1 MTMHKI
7 ASLVLALGLA
17 ACATDATSPSTTV
30 EGSYN
35 LRTIN
40 GTTLPYTFSNG
51 LQLMN
56 EQLVLNTDG
65 SFSDASQYSNGRTN
79 VDSGYWTNLNGSIT
93 FTDITAGITYQGSL
107 SGTVLT
113 EIVSGYT
120 QTFQK
125 N

>member
-1 MTMHKI
+1 MHKI

-65 SFSDASQYSNGRTN
+65 SFSDASQYSHGRTN

>member
-1 MTMHKI
+1 MRKLGI
-7 ASLVLALGLA
+7 LALALGLA
-17 ACATDATSPSTTV
+17 ACANDSNAPSTSV
-30 EGSYN
+30 EGSYA
-35 LRTIN
+35 LTTVN

-51 LQLMN
+51 LQLVN

-65 SFSDASQYSNGRTN
+65 SFSDQSQYSNGTTS
-79 VDSGYWTNLNGSIT
+79 VDTGYWTNLNGSIT
-93 FTDITAGITYQGSL
+93 FTDVTAGITYQGSL

-113 EIVSGYT
+113 EIVSGFT